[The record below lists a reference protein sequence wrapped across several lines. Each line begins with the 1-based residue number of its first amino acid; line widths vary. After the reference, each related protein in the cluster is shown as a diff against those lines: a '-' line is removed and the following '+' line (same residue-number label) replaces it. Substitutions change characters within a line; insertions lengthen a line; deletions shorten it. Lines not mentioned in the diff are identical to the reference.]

1 MRWIV
6 FLLLTLVAAVA
17 LGVMLEN
24 DPGLVRI
31 YFGERVVEM
40 TLAVFALLCIGTLL
54 GLWLAVTLLIWVWEF
69 PARLRARLARRRQL
83 RARRA
88 LTEGLIEIAEG
99 RWREGERRLVRN
111 ARDSEVPLIN
121 YLAAARAAQLLEED
135 ERRDQ
140 HLKAAYES
148 TPQATVAVL
157 LTQAELQLA
166 HGQYEHA
173 LATLRR
179 LQDQNPGHAYGL
191 KLLARV
197 YESLGEWRQIDD
209 LIPRLRKTEVVRPAE
224 MERIEVRALQE
235 ALRNAAGQEGE
246 TLEAIWRN
254 TPRRMRRNQ
263 DVVRS
268 YALALLKNNANDRAE
283 AVLRDSLK
291 SQWNDELVL
300 LYADVRSSQPEKQ
313 LGRVEN
319 WLKEHG
325 DSAAL
330 LYAAGHL
337 CATNKLWGKAR
348 SYLETSARI
357 QPNAQTFRRL
367 GYLLQ
372 ELGQPEAAMQAFR
385 KGLELCPQSEAPSPK
400 KTGQEIIVP
409 GK

>member
-1 MRWIV
+1 MIRWIL

-17 LGVMLEN
+17 LGLGLQQ

-31 YFGERVVEM
+31 FHGGTAIEM
-40 TLAVFALLCIGTLL
+40 TLAVFALLCIGALL
-54 GLWLAVTLLIWVWEF
+54 ALWLAVTLVIWVWEM
-69 PARLRARLARRRQL
+69 PRRLRERLARRRQL
-83 RARRA
+83 RARRS
-88 LTEGLIEIAEG
+88 LTQGLIEIAEG

-135 ERRDQ
+135 ERRDS
-140 HLKAAYES
+140 HLKAAYET

-166 HGQYEHA
+166 HGQVEHA

-179 LQDQNPGHAYGL
+179 LQEQSPGHAFGM

-197 YESLGEWRQIDD
+197 YERLGEWRNLEE
-209 LIPRLRKTEVVRPAE
+209 LIPRLRKTDVIKPAE
-224 MERIEVRALQE
+224 LERIEIRTLQE
-235 ALRNAAGQEGE
+235 AFLRNTSAGA
-246 TLEAIWRN
+246 TALDDIWRN
-254 TPRRMRRNQ
+254 IPRRLRKQR
-263 DVVRS
+263 DVV
-268 YALALLKNNANDRAE
+268 LAFAAGLLQNKAGDRAE
-283 AVLRDSLK
+283 AVLRDALK
-291 SQWNDELVL
+291 SQWDDQLVL
-300 LYADVRSSQPEKQ
+300 LYGEVRSSQPEKQ
-313 LGRVEN
+313 LGRVES

-337 CATNKLWGKAR
+337 CAVNKLWGKAR

-357 QPNAQTFRRL
+357 SPSAQTYRRL
-367 GYLLQ
+367 GQLLQ

-385 KGLELCPQSEAPSPK
+385 RGLELCPQSK
-400 KTGQEIIVP
+400 NG
-409 GK
+409 

>member
-1 MRWIV
+1 MMRWIL

-17 LGVMLEN
+17 LGITLEN

-31 YFGERVVEM
+31 YFGEHVVEM
-40 TLAVFALLCIGTLL
+40 TLAVFALVGAGALL
-54 GLWLAVTLLIWVWEF
+54 ATWLVVTLAIWIWEF
-69 PARLRARLARRRQL
+69 PGRLRARLARRRQL

-135 ERRDQ
+135 ARRDA

-166 HGQYEHA
+166 HGQFEHA

-179 LQDQNPGHAYGL
+179 LQEQNPGHAYSL
-191 KLLARV
+191 KLLVRV
-197 YESLGEWRQIDD
+197 YESLGEWRHIDD
-209 LIPRLRKTEVVRPAE
+209 LIPRLRKTEVIRPAE

-235 ALRNAAGQEGE
+235 AMQRAAAAGAEK
-246 TLEAIWRN
+246 LEALWRN

-263 DVVRS
+263 DVVLG
-268 YALALLKNNANDRAE
+268 YARALLVNDANDRAE
-283 AVLRDSLK
+283 AVLRDALR
-291 SQWNDELVL
+291 SQWSDELVL
-300 LYADVRSSQPEKQ
+300 LYGEVRSSQPERQ

-337 CATNKLWGKAR
+337 CAVNKLWGKAR
-348 SYLETSARI
+348 SYLETSARV
-357 QPNAQTFRRL
+357 QPSVQTWRRL

-385 KGLELCPQSEAPSPK
+385 KGLELAKNGGESGHA
-400 KTGQEIIVP
+400 
-409 GK
+409 